1 MKCFFYE
8 HVTFLFICILIITII
23 NILKMRFLSN
33 VLSTIVGI
41 FLFGF
46 IFFFF
51 ILIIGAFAGSGDGKP
66 KLEKNS
72 VIELDLSEITLD
84 YNGTF
89 EPSPFEALLESK
101 QKASVIEVIDAIEA
115 AKTDDDIKGI
125 SILKN
130 NSLLGLAQTKAIRNK
145 LDEFKKSGK
154 FVYAYSDV
162 LSQKDYYLNS
172 VADQIYLNPVG
183 ELDFKGLASEVIY
196 MKDLQEK
203 SGVKFEV
210 IRHGK
215 YKSAV
220 EPYLAQEMSAENRE
234 QLTVLLQSIWETV
247 VTDIAASRKI
257 DVSVLNSIADNL
269 GARTP
274 NMALDAKLIDKIGY
288 EDEYHDLIHKKL
300 KAKKDTEYNKISISE
315 YASIADSPSTNFTA
329 DNTIAV
335 IYAQGEIQGG
345 EGSVNIIGEGSINR
359 SLKEAREDKD
369 VKAVVLRVDSPGGS
383 ALTSEL
389 IWREIE
395 LTKKVKPVV
404 VSMGNVAASGGYYIS
419 CNSDYIFAEPSTI
432 TGSIGVFGMLPN
444 MSELGKNIGIN
455 AEQVKTHKNA
465 SGYSLFE
472 PLDEDYKNVVL
483 EGIENVYSTFLQR
496 VADGRKMTT
505 DQVDAIAQGRVWTG
519 TDALKNGLVDQLGN
533 LDDAIKHAA
542 KLAKI
547 KEYRTENFPEY
558 KTNFNDLLANLSGI
572 SLFQSK
578 EALLKEQLGTEA
590 YMLLEK
596 IKRAQNTKG
605 VQAMMPFSLEIK

>member
-1 MKCFFYE
+1 
-8 HVTFLFICILIITII
+8 
-23 NILKMRFLSN
+23 MRFLSN

-41 FLFGF
+41 FLFSF
-46 IFFFF
+46 LFFFF
-51 ILIIGAFAGSGDGKP
+51 ILIIGAIAGSGDGKP
-66 KLEKNS
+66 ELKKNS
-72 VIELDLSEITLD
+72 VIELDLSEISLD

-115 AKTDDDIKGI
+115 AKTDKDIKGI

-130 NSLLGLAQTKAIRNK
+130 NSALGLAQSKAIRNK
-145 LDEFKKSGK
+145 LEEFKKAGK

-172 VADQIYLNPVG
+172 VAVQVYLNPVG

-220 EPYLAQEMSAENRE
+220 EPFLAQEMSPENRE
-234 QLTVLLQSIWETV
+234 QITVLLQSIWETI
-247 VTDIAASRKI
+247 VTDISKSRNI
-257 DVSVLNSIADNL
+257 DIVTLNTIADNL

-274 NMALDAKLIDKIGY
+274 KLAIETKLIDKIGY
-288 EDEYHDLIHKKL
+288 EDEYHDLISKKL
-300 KAKKDTEYNKISISE
+300 AVKKGEEYNKISISD
-315 YASIADSPSTNFTA
+315 YAGIADSPSTNFKA
-329 DNTIAV
+329 DNTVAV

-359 SLKEAREDKD
+359 SLKEAREDD
-369 VKAVVLRVDSPGGS
+369 NVKAIVLRVDSPGGS

-395 LTKKVKPVV
+395 LTKKTKPVI
-404 VSMGNVAASGGYYIS
+404 VSMGNVAASGGYYIA
-419 CNSDYIFAEPSTI
+419 CNSDYIFAEPNTI

-444 MSELGKNIGIN
+444 MTELGKNIGIN

-465 SGYSLFE
+465 SGYSIFE
-472 PLDEDYKNVVL
+472 PLNEEYKAGVL
-483 EGIENVYSTFLQR
+483 EGVEDVYETFLQR

-505 DQVDAIAQGRVWTG
+505 EQVDAIAQGRIWTG
-519 TDALKNGLVDQLGN
+519 TDAVKNGLVDKLGSLN
-533 LDDAIKHAA
+533 DAIKYAA
-542 KLAKI
+542 TLAKI
-547 KEYRTENFPEY
+547 KEFRTQNYPEY
-558 KTNFNDLLANLSGI
+558 ESSFEDILASMSGI
-572 SLFQSK
+572 SIFKTK
-578 EALLKEQLGTEA
+578 ESLLKEQLGTEG

-596 IKRAQNTKG
+596 IKRAQNIKG
-605 VQAMMPFSLEIK
+605 VQAMMPFELDIK

>member
-1 MKCFFYE
+1 
-8 HVTFLFICILIITII
+8 
-23 NILKMRFLSN
+23 MRFLSN
-33 VLSTIVGI
+33 VLSTIVGL
-41 FLFGF
+41 FLFCF

-51 ILIIGAFAGSGDGKP
+51 ILIIGAIAGSGDGKP
-66 KLEKNS
+66 KLDKNS

-84 YNGTF
+84 YNGK
-89 EPSPFEALLESK
+89 FEASPLDALLNEGK
-101 QKASVIEVIDAIEA
+101 KASVIEVINAIEA
-115 AKTDDDIKGI
+115 AKTDKDIKGI

-130 NSLLGLAQTKAIRNK
+130 NSSLGLAQSKAIRNK
-145 LDEFKKSGK
+145 LEEFKKSGK

-162 LSQKDYYLNS
+162 LMQNDYYLNS

-220 EPYLAQEMSAENRE
+220 EPFLAQEMSPENRE
-234 QLTVLLQSIWETV
+234 QLSELLQSIWQTI
-247 VTDIAASRKI
+247 VTDISESRKI
-257 DVSVLNSIADNL
+257 DVAALNAIADSL

-274 NMALDAKLIDKIGY
+274 KLALETKLIDKIGY
-288 EDEYHDLIHKKL
+288 EDEYHDLIRTKL
-300 KAKKDTEYNKISISE
+300 KVKKDEEYNKISISD

-419 CNSDYIFAEPSTI
+419 CNANTIFAEPSTI
-432 TGSIGVFGMLPN
+432 TGSIGVFGLLPN
-444 MSELGKNIGIN
+444 LNEVGKNIGIN
-455 AEQVKTHKNA
+455 AEQVRTHKNA
-465 SGYSLFE
+465 SGYSVFE
-472 PLDEDYKNVVL
+472 PLDENFKGVVL
-483 EGIENVYSTFLQR
+483 ESIEDVYSTFLKR

-505 DQVDAIAQGRVWTG
+505 EQVDAIAQGRIWTG
-519 TDALKNGLVDQLGN
+519 TDAVKNGLVDKIGGLN
-533 LDDAIKHAA
+533 DAIKHAA
-542 KLAKI
+542 TLAKI
-547 KEYRTENFPEY
+547 KDFRTENYPEY
-558 KTNFNDLLANLSGI
+558 ETNFEDLLASMSGI
-572 SLFQSK
+572 SIFKTK
-578 EALLKEQLGTEA
+578 EDLLKEQIGTEA
-590 YMLLEK
+590 YLLLEK
-596 IKRAQNTKG
+596 IQKAQKMKG
-605 VQAMMPFSLEIK
+605 VQALMPYELDIK

>member
-1 MKCFFYE
+1 MKSFFYE
-8 HVTFLFICILIITII
+8 HVTFLFFCTLIKTTI

-33 VLSTIVGI
+33 VLSTIVGL
-41 FLFGF
+41 FLFCF

-51 ILIIGAFAGSGDGKP
+51 ILIIGAIAGSGDGKP
-66 KLEKNS
+66 KLDKNA
-72 VIELDLSEITLD
+72 VIELDLSEITMD
-84 YNGTF
+84 YNGKF
-89 EPSPFEALLESK
+89 EASPFDALLNEGK
-101 QKASVIEVIDAIEA
+101 KASVIEVIDAIEA
-115 AKTDDDIKGI
+115 AKTDKDIQGI

-130 NSLLGLAQTKAIRNK
+130 NSSLGLAQSKAIRNK
-145 LDEFKKSGK
+145 LEEFKKSGK

-162 LSQKDYYLNS
+162 LMQNDYYLNS

-220 EPYLAQEMSAENRE
+220 EPFLAQEMSPENRE
-234 QLTVLLQSIWETV
+234 QLSELLQSIWETV
-247 VTDIAASRKI
+247 VTDISKSRKI
-257 DVSVLNSIADNL
+257 DVATLNAIAESL

-274 NMALDAKLIDKIGY
+274 KLALETKLIDKIGY
-288 EDEYHDLIHKKL
+288 EDEYHDLIRTKL
-300 KAKKDTEYNKISISE
+300 KVKKDEEYNKISISD

-419 CNSDYIFAEPSTI
+419 CNANTIFAEPNTI
-432 TGSIGVFGMLPN
+432 TGSIGVFGLLPN
-444 MSELGKNIGIN
+444 LNQVGKNIGIN
-455 AEQVKTHKNA
+455 AEQVRTHKNA
-465 SGYSLFE
+465 SGYSVFE
-472 PLDEDYKNVVL
+472 PLDENFKGVVL
-483 EGIENVYSTFLQR
+483 ESIEDVYSTFLKR

-505 DQVDAIAQGRVWTG
+505 EQVDAIAQGRIWTG
-519 TDALKNGLVDQLGN
+519 TDAVKNGLVDKIGGLN
-533 LDDAIKHAA
+533 EAIKHAA
-542 KLAKI
+542 TLAKI
-547 KEYRTENFPEY
+547 KDFRTENYPEY
-558 KTNFNDLLANLSGI
+558 ETNFEDLLANMSGI
-572 SLFQSK
+572 SIFKTK
-578 EALLKEQLGTEA
+578 EDLLKEQIGTEA
-590 YMLLEK
+590 YLLLEK
-596 IKRAQNTKG
+596 IQSAQKMKG
-605 VQAMMPFSLEIK
+605 VQALMPYELDIK

>member
-1 MKCFFYE
+1 
-8 HVTFLFICILIITII
+8 
-23 NILKMRFLSN
+23 MRFLSN
-33 VLSTIVGI
+33 VLSTIVGL
-41 FLFGF
+41 FLFCF

-51 ILIIGAFAGSGDGKP
+51 ILIIGVIAGSGDGKP
-66 KLEKNS
+66 KLDKDS

-84 YNGTF
+84 YNGKF
-89 EPSPFEALLESK
+89 EASPFDALLNEGK
-101 QKASVIEVIDAIEA
+101 KASVIEVIDAIEA
-115 AKTDDDIKGI
+115 AKTDKDIKGI

-130 NSLLGLAQTKAIRNK
+130 NSSLGLAQSKAIRNK
-145 LDEFKKSGK
+145 LEEFKKSGK

-162 LSQKDYYLNS
+162 LMQNDYYLNS
-172 VADQIYLNPVG
+172 IADQIYLNPVG

-220 EPYLAQEMSAENRE
+220 EPFLAQEMSPENRE
-234 QLTVLLQSIWETV
+234 QLSELLQSIWQTV
-247 VTDIAASRKI
+247 VTDISKSRKI
-257 DVSVLNSIADNL
+257 DVATLNTIADSL

-274 NMALDAKLIDKIGY
+274 KLALATKLIDKIGY
-288 EDEYHDLIHKKL
+288 EDEYHDLIRTKL
-300 KAKKDTEYNKISISE
+300 KVKKDEEYNKISISD

-345 EGSVNIIGEGSINR
+345 EGSVNIIGEGSVNR

-419 CNSDYIFAEPSTI
+419 CNANTIFAESSTI
-432 TGSIGVFGMLPN
+432 TGSIGVFGLLPN
-444 MSELGKNIGIN
+444 LTQVGKNIGIN
-455 AEQVKTHKNA
+455 AEQVRTHKNA
-465 SGYSLFE
+465 SGYSVFE
-472 PLDEDYKNVVL
+472 PLDENFKGVVL
-483 EGIENVYSTFLQR
+483 ESIEDVYSTFLKR
-496 VADGRKMTT
+496 VADGRKMTVE
-505 DQVDAIAQGRVWTG
+505 QVDAIAQGRIWTG
-519 TDALKNGLVDQLGN
+519 TDAVKNGLVDKIGGLN
-533 LDDAIKHAA
+533 DAIKHAA
-542 KLAKI
+542 TLAKI
-547 KEYRTENFPEY
+547 KDFRTENYPEY
-558 KTNFNDLLANLSGI
+558 ETNFEDLLANMSGI
-572 SLFQSK
+572 SIFKTK
-578 EALLKEQLGTEA
+578 EDLLKEQIGTEA
-590 YMLLEK
+590 YLLLEK
-596 IKRAQNTKG
+596 IRKAQNMKG
-605 VQAMMPFSLEIK
+605 VQALMPYELDIK

>member
-1 MKCFFYE
+1 
-8 HVTFLFICILIITII
+8 
-23 NILKMRFLSN
+23 MRFLSN

-41 FLFGF
+41 FLFCF

-51 ILIIGAFAGSGDGKP
+51 ILIIGALAGSGDRKP
-66 KLEKNS
+66 KLKKNS
-72 VIELDLSEITLD
+72 VIELDLSEISLD
-84 YNGTF
+84 YNGKF
-89 EPSPFEALLESK
+89 EPSPFEALLEQKS
-101 QKASVIEVIDAIEA
+101 KASVSEVIDAIEA
-115 AKTDDDIKGI
+115 AKKDKDIEGI

-130 NSLLGLAQTKAIRNK
+130 ESSLGLAQSKAIRNK
-145 LDEFKKSGK
+145 LNEFKKTGK

-183 ELDFKGLASEVIY
+183 ELDFKGLSSEVLY
-196 MKDLQEK
+196 LKDLQEK

-220 EPYLAQEMSAENRE
+220 EPFLAQEMSPENRE
-234 QLTVLLQSIWETV
+234 QMTVLLQSIWETI
-247 VTDIAASRKI
+247 VTDIATSRKV
-257 DVSVLNSIADNL
+257 DVSTLNNIADNL

-274 NMALDAKLIDKIGY
+274 QMALAAKMIDKIGY
-288 EDEYHDLIHKKL
+288 EDEYHDLIRKKL
-300 KAKKDTEYNKISISE
+300 KVKDDEEYNSISISD
-315 YASIADSPSTNFTA
+315 YADLADSPSTNFTA

-359 SLKEAREDKD
+359 SLKEAREDDD
-369 VKAVVLRVDSPGGS
+369 VKAIVLRVDSPGGS

-404 VSMGNVAASGGYYIS
+404 VSMGNLAASGGYYIS

-444 MSELGKNIGIN
+444 MTELSKNIGIN
-455 AEQVKTHKNA
+455 AEQVKTHKN
-465 SGYSLFE
+465 SNGYSVFE
-472 PLDEDYKNVVL
+472 PIDENFKAVVL
-483 EGIENVYSTFLQR
+483 ESIEDVYGTFLQR

-505 DQVDAIAQGRVWTG
+505 EQVDAIAQGRVWTG
-519 TDALKNGLVDQLGN
+519 TDAIKNGLVDKIGSLN
-533 LDDAIKHAA
+533 DAIKYAA
-542 KLAKI
+542 TLAKV
-547 KEYRTENFPEY
+547 KDFRTENYPEY
-558 KTNFNDLLANLSGI
+558 ETNIEDLLAGMTGI
-572 SLFQSK
+572 SIFKTK
-578 EALLKEQLGTEA
+578 EDLLKEQLGIEG
-590 YMLLEK
+590 YLLLEK
-596 IKRAQNTKG
+596 IKRAQNFKG
-605 VQAMMPFSLEIK
+605 IQAMMPYELDIK

>member
-1 MKCFFYE
+1 
-8 HVTFLFICILIITII
+8 
-23 NILKMRFLSN
+23 MRFLSN

-41 FLFGF
+41 FLFCF

-51 ILIIGAFAGSGDGKP
+51 ILIIGALAGSGDGKP
-66 KLEKNS
+66 KLKKNS
-72 VIELDLSEITLD
+72 VIELDLSEISLD
-84 YNGTF
+84 YNGKF
-89 EPSPFEALLESK
+89 EPSPFEALLDQKS
-101 QKASVIEVIDAIEA
+101 KASVSQVIDAIEA
-115 AKTDDDIKGI
+115 AKKDKDIEGI

-130 NSLLGLAQTKAIRNK
+130 ESSLGLAQSKAIRNK

-154 FVYAYSDV
+154 FIYAYSDV
-162 LSQKDYYLNS
+162 LSQKDYYMNS

-183 ELDFKGLASEVIY
+183 ELDFKGLSSEVLY
-196 MKDLQEK
+196 LKDLQEK

-220 EPYLAQEMSAENRE
+220 EPFLAQEMSPENRE
-234 QLTVLLQSIWETV
+234 QMTVLLQSIWETI
-247 VTDIAASRKI
+247 VTDIATSRKI
-257 DVSVLNSIADNL
+257 DVSTLNNIADNL

-274 NMALDAKLIDKIGY
+274 QMALATKMIDKIGY
-288 EDEYHDLIHKKL
+288 EDEYHDLIRKKL
-300 KAKKDTEYNKISISE
+300 KVKEDEEYNTISISD
-315 YASIADSPSTNFTA
+315 YADLADSPSTNFTA

-359 SLKEAREDKD
+359 SLKEAREDDD
-369 VKAVVLRVDSPGGS
+369 VKAIVLRVDSPGGS

-404 VSMGNVAASGGYYIS
+404 VSMGNLAASGGYYIS

-444 MSELGKNIGIN
+444 MTELSKNVGIN

-465 SGYSLFE
+465 IGYSVFE
-472 PLDEDYKNVVL
+472 PLDEEYKAVVL
-483 EGIENVYSTFLQR
+483 ESIEDVYGTFLKR

-505 DQVDAIAQGRVWTG
+505 EQVDAIAQGRVWTG
-519 TDALKNGLVDQLGN
+519 TDAIKNGLVDKIGGLN
-533 LDDAIKHAA
+533 DAIKYAA
-542 KLAKI
+542 TLAKV
-547 KEYRTENFPEY
+547 KDFRTENYPEY
-558 KTNFNDLLANLSGI
+558 ETNFEDLLAGMTGI
-572 SLFQSK
+572 SIFKTK
-578 EALLKEQLGTEA
+578 EDLLKEQLGTEG
-590 YMLLEK
+590 YLLLEK
-596 IKRAQNTKG
+596 IKRAQNIKG
-605 VQAMMPFSLEIK
+605 VQAMMPFELDIK

>member
-1 MKCFFYE
+1 M
-8 HVTFLFICILIITII
+8 VTII
-23 NILKMRFLSN
+23 NFLKMKFLSN

-41 FLFGF
+41 FLFCF
-46 IFFFF
+46 MFLFL

-72 VIELDLSEITLD
+72 IIELDLSEISLD
-84 YNGTF
+84 YNGIF
-89 EPSPFEALLESK
+89 EPSPFEALLDSE

-115 AKTDDDIKGI
+115 AKTDENIKGI

-154 FVYAYSDV
+154 FIYAYSDV
-162 LSQKDYYLNS
+162 LSQLDYYLNS
-172 VADQIYLNPVG
+172 VADQVYLNPVG

-203 SGVKFEV
+203 SGVKFEI

-220 EPYLAQEMSAENRE
+220 EPFLAQEMSPENRE
-234 QLTVLLQSIWETV
+234 QMTVLLQSIWETII
-247 VTDIAASRKI
+247 TDIATSRKL
-257 DVSVLNSIADNL
+257 DVAALNSIADNL

-274 NMALDAKLIDKIGY
+274 EMALETKLIDKIGY

-300 KAKKDTEYNKISISE
+300 KTKKDTKYNKISISE

-395 LTKKVKPVV
+395 LTKKIKPVV

-444 MSELGKNIGIN
+444 MSQLGKNIGIN

-472 PLDEDYKNVVL
+472 PIDEDYKNVVL
-483 EGIENVYSTFLQR
+483 ESIESVYSTFLQR
-496 VADGRKMTT
+496 VADGRKMTRE
-505 DQVDAIAQGRVWTG
+505 QVDTIAQGRIWTG
-519 TDALKNGLVDQLGN
+519 TDAVKNGLVDELGS
-533 LDDAIKHAA
+533 LEDAIKYAA
-542 KLAKI
+542 TVAKI
-547 KEYRTENFPEY
+547 KEYRIENFPEY
-558 KTNFNDLLANLSGI
+558 ETDLNSILANLSGI
-572 SLFQSK
+572 SIFQSK
-578 EALLKEQLGTEA
+578 ETLLREQIGTEA
-590 YMLLEK
+590 YML
-596 IKRAQNTKG
+596 
-605 VQAMMPFSLEIK
+605 

>member
-1 MKCFFYE
+1 
-8 HVTFLFICILIITII
+8 
-23 NILKMRFLSN
+23 MRFLSN
-33 VLSTIVGI
+33 VLSTIVGL
-41 FLFGF
+41 FLFCF

-51 ILIIGAFAGSGDGKP
+51 ILIIGAIAGSGDGKP
-66 KLEKNS
+66 KLDKNS

-84 YNGTF
+84 YNGK
-89 EPSPFEALLESK
+89 FEASPLDALLNEGK
-101 QKASVIEVIDAIEA
+101 KASVIEVIDAIEA
-115 AKTDDDIKGI
+115 AKTDKDIKGI

-130 NSLLGLAQTKAIRNK
+130 NSSLGLAQSKAIRNK
-145 LDEFKKSGK
+145 LEEFKKSGK

-162 LSQKDYYLNS
+162 LMQNDYYLNS

-220 EPYLAQEMSAENRE
+220 EPFLAQEMSPENRE
-234 QLTVLLQSIWETV
+234 QLSELLLSIWQTI
-247 VTDIAASRKI
+247 VTDISESRKI
-257 DVSVLNSIADNL
+257 DVATLNAIADSL

-274 NMALDAKLIDKIGY
+274 KLALETKLIDKIGY
-288 EDEYHDLIHKKL
+288 EDEYHDLIRNKL
-300 KAKKDTEYNKISISE
+300 KVKKDEEYNKISISD

-419 CNSDYIFAEPSTI
+419 CNANTIFAEPSTI
-432 TGSIGVFGMLPN
+432 TGSIGVFGLLPN
-444 MSELGKNIGIN
+444 LNEVGKNIGIN
-455 AEQVKTHKNA
+455 AEQVRTHKNA
-465 SGYSLFE
+465 SGYSVFE
-472 PLDEDYKNVVL
+472 PLDENFKGVVL
-483 EGIENVYSTFLQR
+483 ESIEDVYSTFLKR

-505 DQVDAIAQGRVWTG
+505 EKVDAIAQGRIWTG
-519 TDALKNGLVDQLGN
+519 TDAVKNGLVDKIGGLN
-533 LDDAIKHAA
+533 DAIKHAA
-542 KLAKI
+542 TLAKI
-547 KEYRTENFPEY
+547 KDFRTENYPEY
-558 KTNFNDLLANLSGI
+558 ETNFEDLLASMSGI
-572 SLFQSK
+572 SIFKTK
-578 EALLKEQLGTEA
+578 EDLLKEQIGTEA
-590 YMLLEK
+590 YLLLEK
-596 IKRAQNTKG
+596 IKRVQSMKG
-605 VQAMMPFSLEIK
+605 VQALMPYGLDIK

>member
-1 MKCFFYE
+1 
-8 HVTFLFICILIITII
+8 
-23 NILKMRFLSN
+23 MRFLSN
-33 VLSTIVGI
+33 VLSTIVGL
-41 FLFGF
+41 FLFCF

-51 ILIIGAFAGSGDGKP
+51 ILIIGAIAGSGDGKP
-66 KLEKNS
+66 KLDKNS

-84 YNGTF
+84 YNGK
-89 EPSPFEALLESK
+89 FEASPLDALLNEGK
-101 QKASVIEVIDAIEA
+101 KASVIEVIDAIDA
-115 AKTDDDIKGI
+115 AKTDKDIKGI

-130 NSLLGLAQTKAIRNK
+130 NSSLGLAQSKAIRNK
-145 LDEFKKSGK
+145 LEEFKKSGK

-162 LSQKDYYLNS
+162 LMQNDYYLNS

-220 EPYLAQEMSAENRE
+220 EPFLAQEMSPENRE
-234 QLTVLLQSIWETV
+234 QLSELLLSIWQTI
-247 VTDIAASRKI
+247 VTDISESRKI
-257 DVSVLNSIADNL
+257 DVATLNTIADSL

-274 NMALDAKLIDKIGY
+274 KLALETKLIDKIGY
-288 EDEYHDLIHKKL
+288 EDEYHDLIRTKL
-300 KAKKDTEYNKISISE
+300 KVKKDEEYNKISISD

-419 CNSDYIFAEPSTI
+419 CNANTIFAEPSTI
-432 TGSIGVFGMLPN
+432 TGSIGVFGLLPN
-444 MSELGKNIGIN
+444 LNEVGKNIGIN
-455 AEQVKTHKNA
+455 AEQVRTHKNA
-465 SGYSLFE
+465 SGYSVFE
-472 PLDEDYKNVVL
+472 PLDENFKGVVL
-483 EGIENVYSTFLQR
+483 ESIEDVYSTFLKR

-505 DQVDAIAQGRVWTG
+505 EQVDAIAQGRIWTG
-519 TDALKNGLVDQLGN
+519 TDAVKNGLVDKIGGLN
-533 LDDAIKHAA
+533 DAIKHAA
-542 KLAKI
+542 TLAKI
-547 KEYRTENFPEY
+547 KDFRTENYPEY
-558 KTNFNDLLANLSGI
+558 ETNFEDLLASMSGI
-572 SLFQSK
+572 SIFKTK
-578 EALLKEQLGTEA
+578 EDLLKEQIGTEA
-590 YMLLEK
+590 YLLLEK
-596 IKRAQNTKG
+596 IKRVQSMKG
-605 VQAMMPFSLEIK
+605 VQALMPYELDIK

>member
-1 MKCFFYE
+1 
-8 HVTFLFICILIITII
+8 
-23 NILKMRFLSN
+23 MRFLSN

-41 FLFGF
+41 FLFCF

-51 ILIIGAFAGSGDGKP
+51 ILIIGAIAGSGDGKP
-66 KLEKNS
+66 ELKKNS

-89 EPSPFEALLESK
+89 EPSPFEALLDSK
-101 QKASVIEVIDAIEA
+101 KKASVIEVIDAIEA
-115 AKTDDDIKGI
+115 AKTDKDIKGI

-130 NSLLGLAQTKAIRNK
+130 NSSLGLAQLKAIRNK
-145 LDEFKKSGK
+145 LEEFKKVGK
-154 FVYAYSDV
+154 FVYAYSDAM
-162 LSQKDYYLNS
+162 SQQDYYLNS
-172 VADQIYLNPVG
+172 VADQVYLNPVG

-220 EPYLAQEMSAENRE
+220 EPFLAQEMSPENRE
-234 QLTVLLQSIWETV
+234 QMTVLLQSIWETV
-247 VTDIAASRKI
+247 VTDISVSRKI
-257 DVSVLNSIADNL
+257 DITTLNSIADSL

-274 NMALDAKLIDKIGY
+274 KLALSTKLIDKIGY

-300 KAKKDTEYNKISISE
+300 KAKKGDEYNKISISD
-315 YASIADSPSTNFTA
+315 YASIADSPSTNFKA
-329 DNTIAV
+329 DHTIAV

-359 SLKEAREDKD
+359 SLKEAREDDD
-369 VKAVVLRVDSPGGS
+369 VKAIVLRIDSPGGS

-404 VSMGNVAASGGYYIS
+404 VSMGNYAASGGYYIA

-444 MSELGKNIGIN
+444 MTQLGKNIGIN

-465 SGYSLFE
+465 SGYSVFE
-472 PLDEDYKNVVL
+472 PLDEGYKNMVQ
-483 EGIENVYSTFLQR
+483 ESIEDVYETFLQR

-505 DQVDAIAQGRVWTG
+505 EQVNEIAQGRVWTG
-519 TDALKNGLVDQLGN
+519 TDALKNGLVDKLGSLN
-533 LDDAIKHAA
+533 DAIKYAA
-542 KLAKI
+542 TLAKI
-547 KEYRTENFPEY
+547 KDYRTDNYPEY
-558 KTNFNDLLANLSGI
+558 ESSFEDVLASMSGI
-572 SLFQSK
+572 SIFQTK
-578 EALLKEQLGTEA
+578 EDLLKDQIGIEA

-596 IKRAQNTKG
+596 IRRVQKLKG
-605 VQAMMPFSLEIK
+605 VQAMMPFELDIK

>member
-1 MKCFFYE
+1 
-8 HVTFLFICILIITII
+8 
-23 NILKMRFLSN
+23 MRFLSN

-41 FLFGF
+41 FLFCF

-51 ILIIGAFAGSGDGKP
+51 ILIIGALAGSGDGKP
-66 KLEKNS
+66 KLKKNS

-84 YNGTF
+84 YNGKF
-89 EPSPFEALLESK
+89 EPSPFEALLDQKS
-101 QKASVIEVIDAIEA
+101 KASVSEVIDAIEA
-115 AKTDDDIKGI
+115 AKKDKDIEGI

-130 NSLLGLAQTKAIRNK
+130 ESSLGLAQSKAIRNK
-145 LDEFKKSGK
+145 LEEFKKSGK
-154 FVYAYSDV
+154 FIYAYSDV

-183 ELDFKGLASEVIY
+183 ELDFKGLSSEVLY
-196 MKDLQEK
+196 LKDLQEK

-220 EPYLAQEMSAENRE
+220 EPFLAQEMSPENRE
-234 QLTVLLQSIWETV
+234 QMTVLLQSIWKTI
-247 VTDIAASRKI
+247 VTDIATSRKI
-257 DVSVLNSIADNL
+257 DVSTLNNIADNL

-274 NMALDAKLIDKIGY
+274 QMALAAKMIDKIGY
-288 EDEYHDLIHKKL
+288 EDEYHDLIRKKL
-300 KAKKDTEYNKISISE
+300 KVKDDEEYNTISISD
-315 YASIADSPSTNFTA
+315 YADLADSPSTNFTA

-345 EGSVNIIGEGSINR
+345 EGSVNVIGEGSINR
-359 SLKEAREDKD
+359 SLKEAREDDD
-369 VKAVVLRVDSPGGS
+369 VKAIVLRVDSPGGS

-404 VSMGNVAASGGYYIS
+404 VSMGNLAASGGYYIS

-444 MSELGKNIGIN
+444 MTELSKNIGIN

-465 SGYSLFE
+465 SGYSVFE
-472 PLDEDYKNVVL
+472 PLEEEYKAVVL
-483 EGIENVYSTFLQR
+483 ESIEDVYGTFLKR

-505 DQVDAIAQGRVWTG
+505 EQVDAIAQGRVWTG
-519 TDALKNGLVDQLGN
+519 TDAIKNGLVDKIGGLN
-533 LDDAIKHAA
+533 DAIKYAA
-542 KLAKI
+542 TLAKV
-547 KEYRTENFPEY
+547 KDFRTENYPEY
-558 KTNFNDLLANLSGI
+558 ETNFEDLLAGMTGI
-572 SLFQSK
+572 SIFKTK
-578 EALLKEQLGTEA
+578 EDLLKEQLGTEG
-590 YMLLEK
+590 YLLLEK
-596 IKRAQNTKG
+596 IKRAQNIKG
-605 VQAMMPFSLEIK
+605 VQAMMPFELDIK

>member
-1 MKCFFYE
+1 
-8 HVTFLFICILIITII
+8 
-23 NILKMRFLSN
+23 MRFLSN

-145 LDEFKKSGK
+145 LNEFKKSGK

-220 EPYLAQEMSAENRE
+220 EPYLTQEMSPENRE

-359 SLKEAREDKD
+359 SLKEAREDKN

-444 MSELGKNIGIN
+444 MNELGKNIGIN

-472 PLDEDYKNVVL
+472 PLEEDFKNVVL
-483 EGIENVYSTFLQR
+483 EGIEDVYSTFLQR

-533 LDDAIKHAA
+533 LDDAIKYAA

>member
-8 HVTFLFICILIITII
+8 HVTFLFICLLIITII

-257 DVSVLNSIADNL
+257 DVNVLNSIADNL

-359 SLKEAREDKD
+359 SLREAREDKD

-472 PLDEDYKNVVL
+472 PLEEDYKNVVL

-596 IKRAQNTKG
+596 IKRAQNAKG

>member
-8 HVTFLFICILIITII
+8 HVTFLFICLLIVTII

-84 YNGTF
+84 YNGKF
-89 EPSPFEALLESK
+89 EASPFDALLNEGK
-101 QKASVIEVIDAIEA
+101 KASVIEVIDAIEA
-115 AKTDDDIKGI
+115 AKKDDDIKGI

-145 LDEFKKSGK
+145 LDEFRKSGK

-220 EPYLAQEMSAENRE
+220 EPYLAQEMSPENRE

-274 NMALDAKLIDKIGY
+274 KMALDTKLIDKIGY

-329 DNTIAV
+329 DHTIAV

-359 SLKEAREDKD
+359 SLIEAREDKD

-444 MSELGKNIGIN
+444 MNELGKNIGIN

-472 PLDEDYKNVVL
+472 PLEEDYKNVVL

-572 SLFQSK
+572 SIFQSK

>member
-1 MKCFFYE
+1 MK
-8 HVTFLFICILIITII
+8 
-23 NILKMRFLSN
+23 FLSN
-33 VLSTIVGI
+33 VLSTIVGL
-41 FLFGF
+41 FLFCF

-51 ILIIGAFAGSGDGKP
+51 ILIIGAVAGSGDGKP
-66 KLEKNS
+66 ELKKNS
-72 VIELDLSEITLD
+72 VIELDLSEISLD
-84 YNGTF
+84 YNGKF
-89 EPSPFEALLESK
+89 EPNPFQALFDK
-101 QKASVIEVIDAIEA
+101 GQKASVMEVIDAIEA
-115 AKTDDDIKGI
+115 AKQDENIKGI

-130 NSLLGLAQTKAIRNK
+130 NSLLGLAQSKAIRNK
-145 LDEFKKSGK
+145 LEEFKESGK

-183 ELDFKGLASEVIY
+183 ELDFKGLASEVLY

-220 EPYLAQEMSAENRE
+220 EPFLAQEMSPENRE
-234 QLTVLLQSIWETV
+234 QISVLLQSIWSTV
-247 VTDIAASRKI
+247 ITDISKSRNI
-257 DVSVLNSIADNL
+257 DVATLNKIADSL

-274 NMALDAKLIDKIGY
+274 TLALETKLIDKIAY
-288 EDEYHDLIHKKL
+288 EDEYHSLIKKEL
-300 KAKKDTEYNKISISE
+300 KVKADEDYNSISISD
-315 YASIADSPSTNFTA
+315 YAITADSPLTNFTA

-359 SLKEAREDKD
+359 SLQEARKNKD
-369 VKAVVLRVDSPGGS
+369 VKAIVLRIDSPGGS

-404 VSMGNVAASGGYYIS
+404 VSMGNLAASGGYYIS
-419 CNSDYIFAEPSTI
+419 CNANTIFAEPSTI

-444 MSELGKNIGIN
+444 MNELAKNIGIN
-455 AEQVKTHKNA
+455 AEQVKTHANA
-465 SGYSLFE
+465 SGYSIFE
-472 PLDEDYKNVVL
+472 PLDENFKAVVL
-483 EGIENVYSTFLQR
+483 ESIEDVYGTFLKR

-505 DQVDAIAQGRVWTG
+505 EQVDAIAQGRIWTG
-519 TDALKNGLVDQLGN
+519 TDALKNGLVDKLGGLN
-533 LDDAIKHAA
+533 DAIKHAA
-542 KLAKI
+542 TLAKI
-547 KEYRTENFPEY
+547 KEYRTENYPEY
-558 KTNFNDLLANLSGI
+558 ETNFQELLANMSGI
-572 SLFQSK
+572 SILKTK
-578 EALLKEQLGTEA
+578 ESLLKEQLGTEG

-596 IKRAQNTKG
+596 IKRAQNIKG
-605 VQAMMPFSLEIK
+605 VQAMMPFELDIK

>member
-1 MKCFFYE
+1 
-8 HVTFLFICILIITII
+8 
-23 NILKMRFLSN
+23 MRFLSN
-33 VLSTIVGI
+33 VLSTIVGL
-41 FLFGF
+41 FLFCF

-51 ILIIGAFAGSGDGKP
+51 ILIIGAIAGSGDGKP
-66 KLEKNS
+66 KLDKNS

-84 YNGTF
+84 YNGK
-89 EPSPFEALLESK
+89 FEASPLDALLNEGK
-101 QKASVIEVIDAIEA
+101 KASVIEVIDAIEA
-115 AKTDDDIKGI
+115 AKTDKDIKGI

-130 NSLLGLAQTKAIRNK
+130 NSSLGLAQSKAIRNK
-145 LDEFKKSGK
+145 LEEFKKSGK

-162 LSQKDYYLNS
+162 LMQNDYYLNS

-220 EPYLAQEMSAENRE
+220 EPFLAQEMSPENRE
-234 QLTVLLQSIWETV
+234 QLSELLLSIWQTI
-247 VTDIAASRKI
+247 VTDISESRKI
-257 DVSVLNSIADNL
+257 DVATLNAIADSL

-274 NMALDAKLIDKIGY
+274 KLALETKLIDKIGY
-288 EDEYHDLIHKKL
+288 EDEYHDLIRTKL
-300 KAKKDTEYNKISISE
+300 KVKKDEEYNKISISD

-419 CNSDYIFAEPSTI
+419 CNANTIFAEPSTI
-432 TGSIGVFGMLPN
+432 TGSIGVFGLLPN
-444 MSELGKNIGIN
+444 LNEVGKNIGIN
-455 AEQVKTHKNA
+455 AEQVRTHKNA
-465 SGYSLFE
+465 SGYSVFE
-472 PLDEDYKNVVL
+472 PLDENFKGVVL
-483 EGIENVYSTFLQR
+483 ESIEDVYSTFLKR

-505 DQVDAIAQGRVWTG
+505 EQVDAIAQGRIWTG
-519 TDALKNGLVDQLGN
+519 TDAVKNGLVDKIGGLN
-533 LDDAIKHAA
+533 DAIKHAA
-542 KLAKI
+542 TLAKI
-547 KEYRTENFPEY
+547 KDFRTENYPEY
-558 KTNFNDLLANLSGI
+558 ETNFEDLLASMSGI
-572 SLFQSK
+572 SIFKTK
-578 EALLKEQLGTEA
+578 EDLLKEQIGTEA
-590 YMLLEK
+590 YLLLEK
-596 IKRAQNTKG
+596 IKRVQSMKG
-605 VQAMMPFSLEIK
+605 VQALMPYELDIK